1 MTSEKDA
8 RLSLATSRLLLIA
21 AAVFAVCAL
30 VIGSTPL
37 MDRAGAALV
46 CVFSLMLA
54 TALRLLPRDLIPHV
68 LTIAWFAIIFFLP
81 RLFTFAAF
89 PPETLSATGLD
100 HLTPAEVTR
109 GLAFVAAGTVA
120 LLAGLWIGNLPFR
133 NKPVLRPGGES
144 LPSLPLGP
152 ILLFWLAALG
162 AAYYIAV
169 VLGVSIFGR
178 PENWGSRSGWLTRI
192 FDTDVALLLLIVWS
206 AIQMTRKEPSYWLI
220 AALLFVWLIGSI
232 YLGSRGG
239 PLRIFFLFGL
249 AALALHGDPRISLR
263 KLILI
268 LTLTF
273 AANAA
278 VYPLATFVRY
288 AQGGVENASSQLL
301 SDWQRNT
308 SPPNYD
314 PALFTPVQKLLWNN
328 ETIIRSAR
336 VIAPITVRL
345 GVIDYPLIIVNRS
358 PDQAVIDRYLSLG
371 YAMRNYANNM
381 VPGELFPTHDVM
393 TSRVFTMAYRGAPE
407 SHIRQA
413 FLSEPWTSWGY
424 AWIKGGPLGG
434 LAILAALAAISQ
446 FGYRLLGQVLH
457 PYVAPYA
464 LATWL
469 FVVAL
474 NGPLQLFGIDH
485 WLTVASHVFMS
496 LTTAFGLTWGLS
508 RALARIGVT
517 SLLWV
522 LPHHRARN
530 SPASSS
536 SIRSQDGTV

>member
-1 MTSEKDA
+1 MTSGKDS
-8 RLSLATSRLLLIA
+8 RLSLATSQLLLIA
-21 AAVFAVCAL
+21 AAVFAICAL

-37 MDRAGAALV
+37 MDRVGAALV
-46 CVFSLMLA
+46 CAFSLMLA
-54 TALRLLPRDLIPHV
+54 AALRLLPRDLIPHV
-68 LTIAWFAIIFFLP
+68 LTIAWFAIVFFLP

-89 PPETLSATGLD
+89 PPETVAAIGLD
-100 HLTPAEVTR
+100 HLTPEEVTK
-109 GLAFVAAGTVA
+109 GLAFVTAGTLA
-120 LLAGLWIGNLPFR
+120 LLMGLYIGNLPFQG
-133 NKPVLRPGGES
+133 KPILREGDQHP
-144 LPSLPLGP
+144 PSLPLGP

-162 AAYYIAV
+162 AFYYIAV
-169 VLGVSIFGR
+169 VLEVSIFGP
-178 PENWGSRSGWLTRI
+178 PENWGSRSGWLVRI

-206 AIQMTRKEPSYWLI
+206 AIHITRERPNYWLI
-220 AALLFVWLIGSI
+220 AGLLLIWLIASI

-249 AALALHGDPRISLR
+249 AALAIYGDPRMRLR
-263 KLILI
+263 KLAVILA
-268 LTLTF
+268 LTF
-273 AANAA
+273 LANAA
-278 VYPLATFVRY
+278 IYPLSTFVRY
-288 AQGGVENASSQLL
+288 AIGGVENASAQMVA
-301 SDWQRNT
+301 DWQRHT
-308 SPPNYD
+308 SSPAYD
-314 PALFTPVQKLLWNN
+314 PALFTPVQRFLWTN
-328 ETIIRSAR
+328 ETLVRSAR
-336 VIAPITVRL
+336 MLTPITTRL
-345 GVIDYPLIIVNRS
+345 GVIDYPLIIVNRT

-446 FGYRLLGQVLH
+446 FGYRLLGQVVH
-457 PYVAPYA
+457 PAVAPYA

-496 LTTAFGLTWGLS
+496 LTTALGLTWGLS

-517 SLLWV
+517 SPLWV

-530 SPASSS
+530 SPTSSS
-536 SIRSQDGTV
+536 SIQSQDGTV